1 MEWKDDEEKER
12 FLISVYKDYVGD
24 GIINQED
31 YVAKCKKCVELMED
45 TEEDV
50 IKKFSKKQKVKPV
63 AALPKPKPKVAED
76 KQIRDK
82 VSETELVG
90 KENAYDPSAESAP
103 IVEVETSKE
112 DPAPIAEEST
122 IVSANE
128 KEETKKIFMKSA
140 EAELEE
146 MLQDSK

>member
-1 MEWKDDEEKER
+1 MYQINRKYLSKGVINLEEFYAKAEKNKTIDDVPKTLEE
-12 FLISVYKDYVGD
+12 YKNTKRKV
-24 GIINQED
+24 
-31 YVAKCKKCVELMED
+31 
-45 TEEDV
+45 
-50 IKKFSKKQKVKPV
+50 SKKPS
-63 AALPKPKPKVAED
+63 KPKVAED

-90 KENAYDPSAESAP
+90 KENAYGPSAESAP
-103 IVEVETSKE
+103 IVEVEVSKE
-112 DPAPIAEEST
+112 DPAPIVEEST